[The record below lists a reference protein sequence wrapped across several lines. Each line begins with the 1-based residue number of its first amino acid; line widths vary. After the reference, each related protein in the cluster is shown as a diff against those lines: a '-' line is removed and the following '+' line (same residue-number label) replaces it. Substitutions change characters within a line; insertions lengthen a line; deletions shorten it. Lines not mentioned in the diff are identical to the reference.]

1 MKGFSLS
8 VDHLTLLAT
17 PGKTQLFEFT
27 FLNYEVYERD
37 LSFIIAITS
46 KKVLKEIVYLNY
58 TGSIV
63 DQ

>member
-1 MKGFSLS
+1 MKGFFLS

-17 PGKTQLFEFT
+17 PGKAQLFEFT